1 MPPTSVHRLISLCK
15 AIVENAM
22 GGKIWLEST
31 LGVGTTV
38 SFSVSFK
45 KVMPADIGSTARE
58 FREPDLTP
66 RLSPDNSTPAEP
78 KPAGSVTNLSSISRE
93 RIRVCIA
100 EDNPINQKI
109 AVSFVKKIGFKCE
122 AFSDGQKAVEALEKA
137 SLEGNPFHL
146 VLMDCQMPV
155 CDGYE
160 ATRRIRSSSVPDVR
174 SILIIAMTAS
184 LEAEKCLEAG
194 MNNYLAKPVKAQTL
208 KKLLEQYLA
217 QPPKAIPNLQQEAE
231 TLVKDVV
238 EEAVREEDG
247 DGKADAR
254 PSPTRILTAQRRR
267 SGAEQ
272 SLAASKGGQA

>member
-1 MPPTSVHRLISLCK
+1 MCK

-22 GGKIWLEST
+22 GGKIWLKST

-38 SFSVSFK
+38 FFSVSFL
-45 KVMPADIGSTARE
+45 KVTKAEAAITTRE
-58 FREPDLTP
+58 SREPDVTRFSQGNGTP
-66 RLSPDNSTPAEP
+66 TDPTSATSLIDLSGIP
-78 KPAGSVTNLSSISRE
+78 RE
-93 RIRVCIA
+93 QIRVCIA

-109 AVSFVKKIGFKCE
+109 ALSFVKKFGFRCE
-122 AFSDGQKAVEALEKA
+122 AFSDGQRAVEALEHA
-137 SLEGNPFHL
+137 SLSGDPFHL

-160 ATRRIRSSSVPDVR
+160 ATRRIRNSPTPTVR

-217 QPPKAIPNLQQEAE
+217 QPPKVVPNLQQEAE
-231 TLVKDVV
+231 TLVKEVV
-238 EEAVREEDG
+238 EEAARAEEGNGEMETTSSSESVMTVRLQG
-247 DGKADAR
+247 N
-254 PSPTRILTAQRRR
+254 
-267 SGAEQ
+267 GAENG
-272 SLAASKGGQA
+272 SAMDGHA